1 MRAAEDVLEVVPM
14 VEIPMEAS
22 QSPNSGRPTSQHLP
36 CDEKPRLASPADMPA
51 RIARCL
57 HPNGT
62 HSPKRWVVV
71 ERLGDANDVTVLV
84 DGQYPRR
91 FANLNRVTIATNI
104 AIARRLPRLVERCAV
119 SRRVAI
125 DQLKL
130 ACGAPIN
137 IVANPFF
144 GPYGHV
150 RAVALW
156 AGDADEGLPP
166 LPNIGVLE
174 WDATVVVSASASAR
188 SMLLDDQQVE
198 RLMLPEMLSHFDRFE
213 DRSEFLALLSFD
225 NPIDEWIGCATRTFG
240 DGAVHR
246 LHLAARATGAGIGR
260 NVRAVVC
267 DISDVEAPVPPD
279 MYSSALRNV
288 PVLPGHALALIDLNG
303 LVIHDWVAND
313 HDRIA
318 GWAHH
323 RPLLHPE
330 DQAAIVSAGLEMLA
344 GTSTTASVRA
354 RIRFDPDDDWIQL
367 ESHWTRIV
375 TGDQPQVLADIAIVP
390 PMPAS
395 VVDKCARCQGISD
408 EAA

>member
-1 MRAAEDVLEVVPM
+1 M
-14 VEIPMEAS
+14 
-22 QSPNSGRPTSQHLP
+22 
-36 CDEKPRLASPADMPA
+36 
-51 RIARCL
+51 
-57 HPNGT
+57 
-62 HSPKRWVVV
+62 V
-71 ERLGDANDVTVLV
+71 ERLGDTNDVTVLV
-84 DGQYPRR
+84 DGQHPRR

-104 AIARRLPRLVERCAV
+104 VIARRLPPLVERCAV

-125 DQLKL
+125 DQLEL
-130 ACGAPIN
+130 ACGASIN
-137 IVANPFF
+137 IVASPIC

-188 SMLLDDQQVE
+188 SLLLDDQKVE
-198 RLMLPEMLSHFDRFE
+198 RLMLPEMLSYFDRFE
-213 DRSEFLALLSFD
+213 DRSQFLALLSFD
-225 NPIDEWIGCATRTFG
+225 SPIDEWIGCATRTFG
-240 DGAVHR
+240 DGVVHR
-246 LHLAARATGAGIGR
+246 LHLAARASGMGTNR
-260 NVRAVVC
+260 TVRAVVC

-288 PVLPGHALALIDLNG
+288 PVLRGHALALIDLNG

-318 GWAHH
+318 GWSHH
-323 RPLLHPE
+323 RPLLHPD
-330 DQAAIVSAGLEMLA
+330 DQAAILSAGLEMLS
-344 GTSTTASVRA
+344 GTATTASVRA
-354 RIRFDPDDDWIQL
+354 RVRFDSADDWIQL
-367 ESHWTRIV
+367 ESWWTRIV

-395 VVDKCARCQGISD
+395 VLDKCSRCQGISD